1 MRLDLFLKASRLV
14 TRRSVAKTMC
24 DEGMIFVNGQAAR
37 SSKEVKIAD
46 EIEIRRR
53 DRRTTYRVERL
64 PETKQTSK
72 AEAPALTALVAE
84 KRIDD
89 DLLV

>member
-37 SSKEVKIAD
+37 SSKEVKASD
-46 EIEIRRR
+46 HIEIRRR
-53 DRRTTYRVERL
+53 DRHTSYRIEKL

-72 AEAPALTALVAE
+72 ADAPALTTLLSE
-84 KRIDD
+84 QRIED
-89 DLLV
+89 DLLA